1 MTSGA
6 ASRSV
11 APSLADDARLARNP
25 CRRDEY
31 GSDRDSGVSFSDE
44 LDRERAQ
51 IMRAVRHAADG
62 WAGAMRA
69 HKLAPPDAGFPE
81 RLQGLADAASAEQ
94 VAWEHAHD
102 AGLRWGPV
110 HGSEN
115 AAPPYELRA
124 GTGRRGPAELWER
137 FDVAVAGLNRGIT
150 GSDAA
155 VVADAFGEMAEAAAA
170 LATAISRE
178 DRGEP
183 VRARGAA

>member
-1 MTSGA
+1 M
-6 ASRSV
+6 
-11 APSLADDARLARNP
+11 
-25 CRRDEY
+25 
-31 GSDRDSGVSFSDE
+31 SFSDE

-69 HKLAPPDAGFPE
+69 HKLAPPDAGFAA

-94 VAWEHAHD
+94 VAWEHAHS
-102 AGLRWGPV
+102 AGLRWRPV
-110 HGSEN
+110 PESGT

-137 FDVAVAGLNRGIT
+137 FDRAVAGLNRAIT

-155 VVADAFGEMAEAAAA
+155 VVADAFGEMAETAAA
-170 LATAISRE
+170 LATAVSHE

-183 VRARGAA
+183 ARARGAA